1 MAKRVSPLLVGGL
14 LVGGLVAVWYF
25 FLRGNN
31 ADPLVNSGQS
41 AESLLSQQMKI
52 PGSSVP
58 TDSWTGADT
67 GAAQGAGSA
76 VVDIVSNIV

>member
-31 ADPLVNSGQS
+31 QVSSGQS
-41 AESLLSQQMKI
+41 AESLLGQQMKI
-52 PGSSVP
+52 PGSSVT

-76 VVDIVSNIV
+76 LVDIVSNIV